1 MAQSLQID
9 NIRYRHKAIADSMIA
24 EPEKKQRVLAH
35 ELDIS
40 ETHLSIIVN
49 SDAFE
54 EYFALRRA
62 DHEERISEDIIAKFG
77 HLAEECVD
85 TLIERIQDE
94 RETVGLGV
102 VVDATKVAVSALGL
116 GGGGSRHGVGPVG
129 GPTVNLFLGAVDQE
143 LLASAR
149 AKMRQGDDPSNI
161 TVIDNEDTKKMPS
174 PS

>member
-24 EPEKKQRVLAH
+24 EPDKKQRVLAV

-40 ETHLSIIVN
+40 ETHLSVIVN

-94 RETVGLGV
+94 RDTVGLGV

-116 GGGGSRHGVGPVG
+116 GGGPRHGVGPVG
-129 GPTVNLFLGAVDQE
+129 GPTVNLFVGAVDQA
-143 LLASAR
+143 LLAQAR
-149 AKMRQGDDPSNI
+149 AKMRKEGELSNI
-161 TVIDNEDTKKMPS
+161 TVIDHEDVKRMPGS
-174 PS
+174 G